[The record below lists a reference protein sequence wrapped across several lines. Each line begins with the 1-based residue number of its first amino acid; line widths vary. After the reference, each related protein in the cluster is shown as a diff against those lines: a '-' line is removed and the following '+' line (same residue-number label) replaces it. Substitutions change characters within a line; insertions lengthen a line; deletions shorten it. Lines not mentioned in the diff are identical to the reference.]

1 MNRLITFGCSLAYGH
16 GLSDCFK
23 WQNNEPGDVASEL
36 AFPALIAKRLK
47 LDNFNLSRPGASN
60 KEIWN
65 KAINFA
71 YETTDTVIVHW
82 SYPDRTIIYNDNG
95 TETHI
100 APWQDNIESS
110 LFYKHFHSDIEA
122 YNDFYL
128 RLDQLNH
135 FYKMFKINARFFVPK
150 RSYYRPGPK
159 WCLGHIMHYSIDEM
173 AHSANDFALDGIHPG
188 RKTHYDYAN
197 QLLTILK

>member
-95 TETHI
+95 TETYI

-173 AHSANDFALDGIHPG
+173 AHSANNFALDGIHPG